1 MIANAYLNEWRQ
13 IVPWSD
19 NKMVEQDL
27 IISRLLVELFSHTKI
42 SSSLA
47 FRGGTAIYKLFAPH
61 PVRYSEDI
69 DLVQIKEEPIG
80 ETIAVIRNIVDPL
93 LGEPERKR
101 SKKTFSLTYDILGE
115 GATEP
120 QKLKIDINTREHFA
134 VFGFQQKKFAIKSR
148 WFSGESKILSY
159 EFDELLGTKIRAF
172 YQRDKGRDLF
182 DLWFALQQESFD
194 SKRAV
199 AAFIE
204 YTKKENKKG
213 QEEGLKIH
221 FPFQLL
227 KRIKRIK

>member
-1 MIANAYLNEWRQ
+1 M
-13 IVPWSD
+13 
-19 NKMVEQDL
+19 
-27 IISRLLVELFSHTKI
+27 
-42 SSSLA
+42 
-47 FRGGTAIYKLFAPH
+47 
-61 PVRYSEDI
+61 
-69 DLVQIKEEPIG
+69 
-80 ETIAVIRNIVDPL
+80 
-93 LGEPERKR
+93 
-101 SKKTFSLTYDILGE
+101 
-115 GATEP
+115 
-120 QKLKIDINTREHFA
+120 KIDINTREHFA